1 MKKSTS
7 TSIAI
12 LSAAS
17 VVFLSACGGGSPAGP
32 GPNPT
37 PLPTGTPT
45 PVATPTPDPQAGLPN
60 GPVTRAVLYIYAQYA
75 NGNPNSG
82 GTLKDKAQDGQGRW
96 IARPGDFIVFDTSP
110 FNAANQKCR
119 ANQAPVYR
127 LTDPNRVLQLRDST
141 NPFLYRVDVVNVGE
155 IELVSTVDGV
165 SAAPLRVISTV
176 N

>member
-1 MKKSTS
+1 VKQSAPTS
-7 TSIAI
+7 LFI

-17 VVFLSACGGGSPAGP
+17 LVLLSACGGGGSPAGP
-32 GPNPT
+32 GPQPTPTVNPT
-37 PLPTGTPT
+37 PS
-45 PVATPTPDPQAGLPN
+45 ATPTPDPQAGLPN

-82 GTLKDKAQDGQGRW
+82 GTLKNKEQDAQGRW

-110 FNAANQKCR
+110 FNAAGQKCR

-127 LTDPNRVLQLRDST
+127 LTDPNRVLQPRDST
-141 NPFLYRVDVVNVGE
+141 NPFLFRVDVVNVGE
-155 IELVSTVDGV
+155 IELISTVDGV